1 MRIISFA
8 WTTTA
13 LLAGCKT
20 VTHREWLQKFAGGWR
35 KGTVAQAYDK
45 SPRFKGVRVGHIEL
59 TQDPYQERTCDI
71 PDEDYEAEG
80 FGWMERNGHLIRGTR
95 PMIFWE
101 QWRRNPDELWV
112 VRFRLLDTCSLPVK
126 EKRQTD
132 LFKPI
137 PSGG

>member
-8 WTTTA
+8 WTTPA

-20 VTHREWLQKFAGGWR
+20 VTRREWLQKFADGWR

-45 SPRFKGVRVGHIEL
+45 NPRFKGKRVGHIEL

-80 FGWMERNGHLIRGTR
+80 FGYMERNNILIRGKTPR
-95 PMIFWE
+95 EFWNA
-101 QWRRNPDELWV
+101 WREGPGELWV
-112 VRFRLLDTCSLPVK
+112 VRFRLLDTGPLPT
-126 EKRQTD
+126 EERQIN

-137 PSGG
+137 RKEG